1 MTEFY
6 GELIGTFILIVLGD
20 GVVANISLNKS
31 KGQGAGWVAVALGWG
46 FAVTVAV
53 YVSGFM
59 SGAHLNPAVTVGL
72 AMAGMFPWGSVA
84 SYIVAQMLGAMAG
97 ALLVWVHYYSHWK
110 ETEDAATILG
120 VFSTGPAIRKT
131 VPNLIGEVI
140 GTAILIIGV
149 MAMGPNELTSGLGA
163 IVVGIIIT
171 AIGFGLGGTT
181 GYAINPA
188 RDLGPRIMHQILPI
202 ANKGDSDWSYSWIPI
217 VGPLIGAVLG
227 ALLYNLVL

>member
-1 MTEFY
+1 MTGFY
-6 GELIGTFILIVLGD
+6 GEFIGTLILVLLGD

-31 KGQGAGWVAVALGWG
+31 KGQGSGWVAVALGWG
-46 FAVTVAV
+46 FAVAVAV

-59 SGAHLNPAVTVGL
+59 SGAHLNPAVTIGL
-72 AMAGMFPWGSVA
+72 AMAGMFPWASAA

-97 ALLVWVHYYSHWK
+97 ALLVWIHYYSHWK
-110 ETEDAATILG
+110 ETEDSATILG
-120 VFSTGPAIRKT
+120 VFSTAPAIRKT
-131 VPNLIGEVI
+131 VPNLIGEVV

-202 ANKGDSDWSYSWIPI
+202 ANKGTSDWSYSWIPV
-217 VGPLIGAVLG
+217 VGPLLGAVVG

>member
-46 FAVTVAV
+46 FAVAVAV

-149 MAMGPNELTSGLGA
+149 MAMGPNKLTSGLGA

>member
-46 FAVTVAV
+46 FAVAVAV

-72 AMAGMFPWGSVA
+72 AMVGMFPWGSVA

>member
-59 SGAHLNPAVTVGL
+59 SGAHLNPAVTLGL

>member
-72 AMAGMFPWGSVA
+72 AMVGMFPWGSVA

>member
-202 ANKGDSDWSYSWIPI
+202 ANKGDSDWGYSWIPV

>member
-6 GELIGTFILIVLGD
+6 GELIGTCILIVLGD

-84 SYIVAQMLGAMAG
+84 SYIVAQMLGALAG